1 MEVSIMIEGQMG
13 LTWPRWQRLV
23 RATEELGFYGLYRSD
38 HFALPGDTPFQ
49 DALELW
55 TSLTWAAAN
64 SDRIAIGPLVSP
76 ISFRDPR
83 ILAWQASAVSAL
95 SSGRLRLGLGA
106 GWQER
111 EHRAFGFDLLPIPER
126 FARFE
131 EGIQVVKGL
140 TRSTEPISF
149 EGSYYRLKDAML
161 RPRSPRSDGPPIVI
175 GGNGPKRTLPLVA
188 KYADE
193 WNASGLDNAGF
204 AERMPI
210 LDELLQKEGRDP
222 KSVKRTVM
230 TGGVVGNTD
239 EEVREKASK
248 FGMYNLDRMRERNA
262 VFGTPNEIV
271 EILGRKA
278 EIGVQGVMLQWLNLD
293 DCSGLELIAAKV
305 LPQLR

>member
-23 RATEELGFYGLYRSD
+23 TAAEDLGFYGIYRSD
-38 HFALPGDTPFQ
+38 HFALPGDAPFE

-64 SDRIAIGPLVSP
+64 TSRITFGPLVAP
-76 ISFRDPR
+76 ISFRDPV
-83 ILAWQASAVSAL
+83 IMAWQASAVDSLAG
-95 SSGRLRLGLGA
+95 GRLRLGLGA
-106 GWQER
+106 GWQDR
-111 EHRAFGFDLLPIPER
+111 EHEAFGFDLMPIPER

-140 TRSTEPISF
+140 TRSSEPISF
-149 EGSYYRLKDAML
+149 EGEYYRLKDAML
-161 RPRSPRSDGPPIVI
+161 TPRSPRKDGPPIVI

-193 WNASGLDNAGF
+193 WNASGLNNADV
-204 AERMPI
+204 AERMPL
-210 LDELLQKEGRDP
+210 LDELLEKEGRDP

-230 TGGVVGNTD
+230 TRGLVAATQD
-239 EEVREKASK
+239 ELMAKASEDDIARVK
-248 FGMYNLDRMRERNA
+248 ERDA
-262 VFGTPNEIV
+262 VVGTPNEVV

-278 EIGVQGVMLQWLNLD
+278 ELGLAAVMLQWLNPD
-293 DCSGLELIAAKV
+293 DISGLEVVAEKV
-305 LPQLR
+305 LPQLA

>member
-23 RATEELGFYGLYRSD
+23 TAAEDLGFYGIYRSD
-38 HFALPGDTPFQ
+38 HFALPGDAPFE

-64 SDRIAIGPLVSP
+64 TSRITFGPLVAP
-76 ISFRDPR
+76 ISFRDPV
-83 ILAWQASAVSAL
+83 IMAWQASAVDSLAG
-95 SSGRLRLGLGA
+95 GRLRLGLGA
-106 GWQER
+106 GWQDR
-111 EHRAFGFDLLPIPER
+111 EHEAFGFDLLPIPER

-140 TRSTEPISF
+140 TRSSEPISF
-149 EGSYYRLKDAML
+149 EGEYYRLKDAML
-161 RPRSPRSDGPPIVI
+161 TPRSPRQDGPPIVI

-193 WNASGLDNAGF
+193 WNASGLNNADV
-204 AERMPI
+204 AERMPL
-210 LDELLQKEGRDP
+210 LDELLEKEGRDP

-230 TGGVVGNTD
+230 TRGLVAATQD
-239 EEVREKASK
+239 ELMAKASEDDIARIK
-248 FGMYNLDRMRERNA
+248 ERDA
-262 VFGTPNEIV
+262 VVGTPNEVV

-278 EIGVQGVMLQWLNLD
+278 ELGLAGVMLQWLNPD
-293 DCSGLELIAAKV
+293 DISGLEVVAEKV
-305 LPQLR
+305 LPQLA